1 MDYKKLN
8 DIDNLLTPFWND
20 NGYAYEESFLPL
32 LKEGQT
38 SDEDLVVSLLY
49 DACEIISVTTASRL
63 ETMEQGKDYF
73 LRNGKLIIPAS
84 SAIRRRTS
92 F

>member
-32 LKEGQT
+32 LKDVYLT
-38 SDEDLVVSLLY
+38 V
-49 DACEIISVTTASRL
+49 
-63 ETMEQGKDYF
+63 
-73 LRNGKLIIPAS
+73 
-84 SAIRRRTS
+84 
-92 F
+92 